1 MRMLNPKQYYE
12 ETKNNRPC
20 PLIRKFFFNK
30 YNENLHGNIAVDLGC
45 GAGNDTAFLLEKG
58 FKVIAIDQEEQ
69 VREIIKNRNLNK
81 ENLELII
88 GDFSKIEIPMADLL
102 LANLSLFFVKSNF
115 NDFIERL
122 LKSINENGFFVGNF
136 LGEED
141 DWKVNGRTT
150 VEKDELMNSFKD
162 LKMFY
167 FSEEKYYQDT
177 ASGKNKFWHVY
188 TVIAQ
193 KNEQSM

>member
-1 MRMLNPKQYYE
+1 MKMFNPTEYYKK
-12 ETKNNRPC
+12 TMNNP
-20 PLIRKFFFNK
+20 PSSLIRLFFDKK
-30 YNENLHGNIAVDLGC
+30 YNLKVVGNTAIDLGC

-58 FKVIAIDQEEQ
+58 YKVIAIDQEEQ
-69 VREIIKNRNLNK
+69 VGEIIKNRNLNK

-88 GDFSKIEIPMADLL
+88 ADFTKIKIPMADLIFE
-102 LANLSLFFVKSNF
+102 NFSLDFVKDNF
-115 NDFIERL
+115 SEFIKKV
-122 LKSINENGFFVGNF
+122 LKSIKQNGFFVGNF

-141 DWKVNGRTT
+141 DWKANGRTT

-193 KNEQSM
+193 KNK